1 MPWATASHRLITRFF
16 LARLVMPSG
25 HNRHSLGSLSS
36 SWRCCAQVVIRLT
49 IRLLPEMVQM
59 LLLVSVPGD
68 LIQTLPP
75 GIVDPHH
82 WFLEFS
88 LFVHVLHL
96 HFQWRRYFF
105 VVFADASHEIFVTI
119 TVGVTI
125 FSEDVESSED
135 VLTLIQTHD
144 LNEQG
149 QRIENNGRFLIN
161 WISLQS
167 YMVHGLRLFGGL
179 LEHPLH
185 LRL

>member
-1 MPWATASHRLITRFF
+1 MSGATASHRFITRFF
-16 LARLVMPSG
+16 HALLFMLSG

-36 SWRCCAQVVIRLT
+36 SWRCCAHLVICLT
-49 IRLLPEMVQM
+49 ILLLPEEVQM

-68 LIQTLPP
+68 FIQTLPP

-88 LFVHVLHL
+88 LFVRVLHL
-96 HFQWRRYFF
+96 NFQWRSFFF
-105 VVFADASHEIFVTI
+105 VVFADASQELIVTI
-119 TVGVTI
+119 TIGVTI
-125 FSEDVESSED
+125 LSEDVESSED

-144 LNEQG
+144 LNEQA

-167 YMVHGLRLFGGL
+167 DMVHGLLLFGGL
-179 LEHPLH
+179 LEHPLY